1 MLPSTNRLFFYGHL
15 ITWGEIQIDLYY
27 KVMMQTK
34 ARVSDVPS
42 SACPAVGGPRSKRW
56 PQTYCFSVCP
66 SCNPTDLVSF
76 LWIDECRVL
85 VCSGA
90 LLHKK
95 ITLRRWSCCCC
106 RRREQ
111 LLLCI
116 KNKLVFMTD
125 TRWLSYLIKI
135 HAGDDLKQPY
145 LHILTLGS
153 LHRGVVFSFL
163 AYKMGFWG
171 LRLTNHTEV
180 LLLAPLFQLCTL
192 WMMHSSYHPQLTGA
206 AVLI

>member
-15 ITWGEIQIDLYY
+15 ITWGEIQINLYY

-34 ARVSDVPS
+34 ARVPDVPS
-42 SACPAVGGPRSKRW
+42 SACPAVGGPRPKRW

-66 SCNPTDLVSF
+66 SCNPTDLVSL

-95 ITLRRWSCCCC
+95 ITMRRWSCCCC
-106 RRREQ
+106 CRHRKQ
-111 LLLCI
+111 LLLCV

-125 TRWLSYLIKI
+125 TRWLSYFIKI
-135 HAGDDLKQPY
+135 HAGNDLKQPY
-145 LHILTLGS
+145 LPLLT

-171 LRLTNHTEV
+171 LRLTNHRSV
-180 LLLAPLFQLCTL
+180 VISALLPIVYLVDDAQ
-192 WMMHSSYHPQLTGA
+192 
-206 AVLI
+206 